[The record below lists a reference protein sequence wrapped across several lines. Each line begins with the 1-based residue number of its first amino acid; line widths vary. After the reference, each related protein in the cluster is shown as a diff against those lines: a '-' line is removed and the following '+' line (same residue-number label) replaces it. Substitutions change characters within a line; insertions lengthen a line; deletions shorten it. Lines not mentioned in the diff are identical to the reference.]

1 MEFATETKYRALM
14 YDLSRFQKCNFHPNP
29 MMAKFYTIGTQL
41 PCTFS
46 TKFGH
51 QQNQI
56 KITFLES
63 LNIIYQRPVLRSC
76 RKFGSLP
83 KNCSSTLCCKYQNKL
98 TYGNPENKDI
108 LKFKKCWDYT
118 SQILPQVIKKQ
129 SLCFTVPDCS
139 DTYNSET
146 KKNL

>member
-14 YDLSRFQKCNFHPNP
+14 YDLSQFQKCNFHPNP

-83 KNCSSTLCCKYQNKL
+83 KNRSSTPWALFAIFGNLFWSPDSKHWIGKIQEVKP
-98 TYGNPENKDI
+98 YGKDEMKREKQVRENRI
-108 LKFKKCWDYT
+108 R
-118 SQILPQVIKKQ
+118 VIGDAK
-129 SLCFTVPDCS
+129 
-139 DTYNSET
+139 
-146 KKNL
+146 